1 MGTVKSGRLALVA
14 AAVAVGFAG
23 VPGAA
28 SPATWVVPGAN
39 GRIVYTSTIT
49 EFGVARI
56 FVVSGDGTVS
66 PILSG
71 REPAW
76 SPDGRF
82 IAFSVPAPAGL
93 AAQIAVARAD
103 GSGAREL
110 TSGFFDHGPTWSP
123 DGSRIAFVRGANQ
136 AAEIW
141 VMNADGSGQAQVTRV
156 APALSSILDPE
167 WSPDG
172 QSLVFRGGEQG
183 TPGDS
188 RIFVVAADGSGVR
201 SLTPP
206 DAVGD
211 HGPSWSPDGTR
222 IAFYTD
228 AGTAFGP
235 GVPSWGLDVMNAD
248 GSGRTRL
255 ATISN
260 LRCPCRIPEFN
271 PSWSPDGRQIVFAA
285 DEDEN
290 RDIFVVN
297 ADGSGRQRL
306 TSGSSVD
313 FAPAWQPAVD
323 LSLTQRL
330 RPARVRVGGTVRTTI
345 VVRNVSQRGATDVTV
360 TASVARG
367 VPVAVSSTR
376 GTCSRTRVFRCALGA
391 VAGGEAV
398 TVTVSV
404 RAARAGALV
413 FRASAA
419 SAEAEATAGNNS
431 ASARA
436 AVLRRR

>member
-1 MGTVKSGRLALVA
+1 METMQTARLGVVA
-14 AAVAVGFAG
+14 AVVAVGLASL
-23 VPGAA
+23 PGGASAA
-28 SPATWVVPGAN
+28 TTIVPGAN

-56 FVVSGDGTVS
+56 FVANDDGTVT

-76 SPDGRF
+76 SPDGRS

-110 TSGFFDHGPTWSP
+110 TSGHFDRGPTWSP

-141 VMNADGSGQAQVTRV
+141 VMNADGSDQAQVTHF
-156 APALSSILDPE
+156 PALSSILDPE

-172 QSLVFRGGEQG
+172 RSFVFAAGEEGSRGDG
-183 TPGDS
+183 

-201 SLTPP
+201 SLTPT
-206 DAVGD
+206 DAVSEY
-211 HGPSWSPDGTR
+211 GPSWSPDGTR

-228 AGTAFGP
+228 AGTAFGQD
-235 GVPSWGLDVMNAD
+235 VPSWGLDVMNAD

-271 PSWSPDGRQIVFAA
+271 PSFSPDGRQIVFAA

-290 RDIFVVN
+290 RDIYVVN
-297 ADGSGRQRL
+297 ADGTGRSRL
-306 TSGSSVD
+306 TTGSSLD
-313 FAPAWQPAVD
+313 FAPVWQSAVD

-330 RPARVRVGGTVRTTI
+330 RPARVRVGGTVRSTI
-345 VVRNVSQRGATDVTV
+345 VVRNVSQRGATNVTV
-360 TASVARG
+360 TGSVARG
-367 VPVAVSSTR
+367 ARVAVSSGR
-376 GTCSRTRVFRCALGA
+376 GTCSRTRTFRCALGA

-398 TVTVSV
+398 TVTMSV

-413 FRASAA
+413 VRASAA
-419 SAEAEATAGNNS
+419 SAEAEATARDNS